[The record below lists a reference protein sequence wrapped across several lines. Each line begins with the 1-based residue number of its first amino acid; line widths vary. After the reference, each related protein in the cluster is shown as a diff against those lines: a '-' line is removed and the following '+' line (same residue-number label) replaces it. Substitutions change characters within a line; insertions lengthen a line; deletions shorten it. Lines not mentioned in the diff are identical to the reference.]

1 MHIGHTCGC
10 TSQHFQRRR
19 GFDSGFAILVQ
30 LNSIEFHIS
39 VSGLHCNNFCTD
51 KRKNTVFGA
60 CFRAYEMSCFLFF
73 APNPRALISFV
84 HRFFDFST
92 VAKKLNYPLSTN
104 YWSPIHLYIL
114 GSSQRRSWIHGII
127 PDPRAVLKH
136 WGTKKKNAAENCV
149 YTVALKTNILL
160 RMDPWFTSYM
170 IIKQERYTP

>member
-1 MHIGHTCGC
+1 MVALRN
-10 TSQHFQRRR
+10 TSSGDVDSIRFWFNSSIQFNSFPHFGERV
-19 GFDSGFAILVQ
+19 AIVTVIIFVR
-30 LNSIEFHIS
+30 IE
-39 VSGLHCNNFCTD
+39 

-136 WGTKKKNAAENCV
+136 
-149 YTVALKTNILL
+149 
-160 RMDPWFTSYM
+160 
-170 IIKQERYTP
+170 